1 MACRPTS
8 PESLDNLKKLQLEAA
23 SRGDHCL
30 SLLLAGIHLY
40 VQAGRELELLES
52 MRNNAEEMREAIENT
67 PSAQEL
73 RRLYEQGE

>member
-8 PESLDNLKKLQLEAA
+8 PESLDDLKKLQLEIA
-23 SRGDHCL
+23 SRGDICL
-30 SLLLAGIHLY
+30 SLLLAGINLY
-40 VQAGRELELLES
+40 VQAGRDMELLET

-73 RRLYEQGE
+73 RRLFEQS